1 MTRLDKARNIL
12 DQYNHLVTILDQFY
26 WEGAMGQV
34 MYFTDEESEILAEY
48 LMNNGIV
55 VPEKEST
62 HNGQAI

>member
-1 MTRLDKARNIL
+1 MTRLDQARNIL
-12 DQYNHLVTILDQFY
+12 DQYNHLVTILGQFY

-62 HNGQAI
+62 HNG